1 MKWMVKTEN
10 VPFSQFHCTVLLHRP
25 LSVQPFL
32 YFISETRS
40 TYAVNKWV
48 QLCVLWMT
56 FYVWELLLQFTVVSI
71 ATPLTREA
79 LKLQGKGCDREVGF
93 FFFFWLWVGELS
105 GILWLACPLDCFIY
119 CYTESVPA
127 KSHAD
132 YSHTP
137 TQFENL
143 WINIAS
149 VVFFFLSFLVFFFLL
164 FNLFRPISLSTY

>member
-56 FYVWELLLQFTVVSI
+56 FYVSELLLQFTVVSI
-71 ATPLTREA
+71 ATPLTQEA

-93 FFFFWLWVGELS
+93 FWGFLALS
-105 GILWLACPLDCFIY
+105 GRTKWDSVTGLPSRLFHLLLHRKCACKVTCWLF
-119 CYTESVPA
+119 THTHTVW
-127 KSHAD
+127 KSMNK
-132 YSHTP
+132 YS
-137 TQFENL
+137 
-143 WINIAS
+143 
-149 VVFFFLSFLVFFFLL
+149 
-164 FNLFRPISLSTY
+164 